1 MKRRIL
7 LLAAAGLAFA
17 LHMQGASADDMG
29 TAISDLGHAWAK
41 VYYQTPE
48 KQQETQYPALIAQA
62 RNARLLAIAGSDLD
76 VSPYMRR
83 NVYGDMV
90 RPYRTDDDRYVVGSV
105 VDSAGLDDLL
115 FAVVW
120 DPITD
125 DIELCPVDNPI

>member
-48 KQQETQYPALIAQA
+48 KQQETQYPALKAKASSGITSTSRYAPHPQPG
-62 RNARLLAIAGSDLD
+62 NQQLRL
-76 VSPYMRR
+76 PYSKQ
-83 NVYGDMV
+83 
-90 RPYRTDDDRYVVGSV
+90 PVVG
-105 VDSAGLDDLL
+105 
-115 FAVVW
+115 W
-120 DPITD
+120 MQNI
-125 DIELCPVDNPI
+125 IC